1 MEAFTYSNARQNL
14 SRVLDTA
21 LRQGEVRIK
30 RRDGTSFVIRPERD
44 RKSKS
49 PLDVKGIQIKDLV
62 LGDVLRAI
70 KEGRKDY

>member
-30 RRDGTSFVIRPERD
+30 RRDGTSFVIRPERE